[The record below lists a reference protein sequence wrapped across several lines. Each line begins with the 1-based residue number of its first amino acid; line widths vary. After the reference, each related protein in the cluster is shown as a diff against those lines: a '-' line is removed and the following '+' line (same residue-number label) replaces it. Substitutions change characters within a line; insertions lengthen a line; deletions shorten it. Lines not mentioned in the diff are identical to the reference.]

1 MNATPALPS
10 GPLNDMDFVM
20 STAAFLRHAPPA
32 THLPLPYVLVADDD
46 PASRRFLGDGLR
58 ALGAHVH
65 ECADGQMALAR
76 AAIETFD
83 LLLLDCRMP
92 GAGARDVL
100 TALRADAQARSADA
114 LAVATSAEFSTGDR
128 EQLLA
133 AGFSDLLLKP
143 CELDALHPLLAL
155 ARSSGRHAPLLD
167 DAAGLVSS
175 GDKGTMQAL
184 RGLLREELATL
195 LQELD
200 HFCAEPSRLVERLH
214 RLRSACGFC
223 GAPALAAQAM
233 HLQRQVEADGVVAG
247 GAQERFRQAL
257 VATLGALD
265 R

>member
-1 MNATPALPS
+1 MPT
-10 GPLNDMDFVM
+10 V
-20 STAAFLRHAPPA
+20 TLRHVPPA
-32 THLPLPYVLVADDD
+32 ARPALPYVLVADDD

-65 ECADGQMALAR
+65 ECADGQLALAR

-100 TALRADAQARSADA
+100 AALRADSQARSADA
-114 LAVATSAEFSTGDR
+114 LAVATSAEVSPEDR
-128 EQLLA
+128 QQLLA
-133 AGFSDLLLKP
+133 FGFSDVLLKP
-143 CELDALHPLLAL
+143 CELDALRPLLTL

-167 DAAGLVSS
+167 DAGGLATS
-175 GDKGTMQAL
+175 GDAGTMQAL
-184 RGLLREELATL
+184 RGLLREELAAL

-200 HFCAEPSRLVERLH
+200 DFCDQPPWLVERLH

-223 GAPALAAQAM
+223 GAAALAAQAT
-233 HLQRQVEADGVVAG
+233 HLQRHAEAEGSVGDGAK
-247 GAQERFRQAL
+247 ERFREAL
-257 VATLGALD
+257 VATLAALN

>member
-1 MNATPALPS
+1 MP
-10 GPLNDMDFVM
+10 
-20 STAAFLRHAPPA
+20 TAAPLRHAPPHA
-32 THLPLPYVLVADDD
+32 RQPLPYVLVADDD

-58 ALGAHVH
+58 ALGAQVH

-83 LLLLDCRMP
+83 LLVLDCRMP

-100 TALRADAQARSADA
+100 AALRADAQARSADT
-114 LAVATSAEFSTGDR
+114 LAVATSAEVSGEDR
-128 EQLLA
+128 QQLLA
-133 AGFSDLLLKP
+133 AGFSAVLLKP
-143 CELDALHPLLAL
+143 CELDALRPLITLAH
-155 ARSSGRHAPLLD
+155 SSGRHAPLLD

-175 GDKGTMQAL
+175 GDQRTMQAL

-200 HFCAEPSRLVERLH
+200 PLAAEPSRLIERLH

-223 GAPALAAQAM
+223 GAPAMAAQAM
-233 HLQRQVEADGVVAG
+233 RLQRQAEASGWVAE
-247 GAQERFRQAL
+247 GALQRFGQA
-257 VATLGALD
+257 VQATLAVLD

>member
-1 MNATPALPS
+1 
-10 GPLNDMDFVM
+10 M
-20 STAAFLRHAPPA
+20 STAAFLRQPPPA
-32 THLPLPYVLVADDD
+32 NLPMPYVLVADDD

-58 ALGAHVH
+58 ALGAQVH
-65 ECADGQMALAR
+65 ECADGQLALAR

-100 TALRADAQARSADA
+100 AALRADATARSADA
-114 LAVATSAEFSTGDR
+114 PAVATSAEVSTEDR
-128 EQLLA
+128 QQLLA
-133 AGFSDLLLKP
+133 AGFSDVLLKP
-143 CELDALHPLLAL
+143 CQLDALRPLVTL
-155 ARSSGRHAPLLD
+155 ARNSGRRTPLLD

-175 GDKGTMQAL
+175 GDAGTMQAL

-200 HFCAEPSRLVERLH
+200 LFCREPARLIDRLH

-223 GAPALAAQAM
+223 GAAALALQAT
-233 HLQRQVEADGVVAG
+233 HLQRQVEIDGSVG
-247 GAQERFRQAL
+247 DGAQERFRQAL
-257 VATLGALD
+257 AATLAVLE

>member
-1 MNATPALPS
+1 MPNAAS
-10 GPLNDMDFVM
+10 
-20 STAAFLRHAPPA
+20 RRQAPPA
-32 THLPLPYVLVADDD
+32 ANLPRPYVLVADDD
-46 PASRRFLGDGLR
+46 PASRRFFGDGLR
-58 ALGAHVH
+58 ALGARVH
-65 ECADGQMALAR
+65 ECDDGQVALAR

-100 TALRADAQARSADA
+100 AALRADAEARSADA
-114 LAVATSAEFSTGDR
+114 LAVATSADVSAEDR
-128 EQLLA
+128 QRLLA
-133 AGFSDLLLKP
+133 AGFSDVLLKP
-143 CELDALHPLLAL
+143 CQLDSLRPLLTL

-167 DAAGLVSS
+167 DDAGLASS
-175 GDKGTMQAL
+175 GDARTMHAL

-200 HFCAEPSRLVERLH
+200 HLCTEPPRLIERLH

-223 GAPALAAQAM
+223 GAPALALQAT
-233 HLQRQVEADGVVAG
+233 HLQRQAEADGAVAD

-257 VATLGALD
+257 VATVAALD

>member
-1 MNATPALPS
+1 MNDT
-10 GPLNDMDFVM
+10 DFVM
-20 STAAFLRHAPPA
+20 HTAAFRRLAPPA
-32 THLPLPYVLVADDD
+32 ANLPRPYVLVADDD

-58 ALGAHVH
+58 ALGARVH
-65 ECADGQMALAR
+65 ECDDGQMALAR

-100 TALRADAQARSADA
+100 AALRADAEARSADA
-114 LAVATSAEFSTGDR
+114 LAVATSADVSLEDR
-128 EQLLA
+128 HQLLA
-133 AGFSDLLLKP
+133 AGFSDVLLKP
-143 CELDALHPLLAL
+143 CQLDALRPLLTL

-167 DAAGLVSS
+167 DAAGLASS
-175 GDKGTMQAL
+175 GDVRTMQAL

-200 HFCAEPSRLVERLH
+200 HLGTDVPRLIERLH

-223 GAPALAAQAM
+223 GAPALALQAT
-233 HLQRQVEADGVVAG
+233 HLQRQVEADGTVAE

-257 VATLGALD
+257 VATVAVLD

>member
-1 MNATPALPS
+1 MTRIESMN
-10 GPLNDMDFVM
+10 
-20 STAAFLRHAPPA
+20 TAAFLRHPPPEA
-32 THLPLPYVLVADDD
+32 SLPLPYVLVADDD

-58 ALGAHVH
+58 ALGARVH

-76 AAIETFD
+76 AAVETFD

-100 TALRADAQARSADA
+100 AALRADAQARSADA
-114 LAVATSAEFSTGDR
+114 LAVATSADLSAEDR
-128 EQLLA
+128 HQLLA
-133 AGFSDLLLKP
+133 AGFNEVLLKP
-143 CELDALHPLLAL
+143 CELHALRPLLTL

-175 GDKGTMQAL
+175 GDARTMQAL

-195 LQELD
+195 LRELD
-200 HFCAEPSRLVERLH
+200 HFCTEPPRLLERLH

-223 GAPALAAQAM
+223 GAPALALQAT
-233 HLQRQVEADGVVAG
+233 HLQRQVELRGAVAE

-257 VATLGALD
+257 AATLAVLD